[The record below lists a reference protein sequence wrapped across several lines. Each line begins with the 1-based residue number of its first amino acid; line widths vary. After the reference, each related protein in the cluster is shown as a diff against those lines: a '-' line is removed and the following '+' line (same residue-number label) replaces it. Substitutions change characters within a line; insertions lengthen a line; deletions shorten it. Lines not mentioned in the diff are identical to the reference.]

1 LALTPVEIRHITLS
15 RSLFGYNRSVIDKL
29 LEDIV
34 DSFEQVW
41 RERADL
47 ADKIERVEEDLV
59 RYRELETLLRT
70 TLVSAERASQELKEQ
85 ARRETQV
92 MLDEAH
98 AESRRI
104 RREATADLERMR
116 SESRRIR
123 SLLGAPSRSDGSRV
137 GPRKPQGSRPGET
150 GSPLPVRLRR
160 LGSPGDSL
168 ERPLGGIES
177 PSGRIALQL
186 VRRHRAGEDD
196 IRPGLG
202 GGDRDRDGVH
212 ADSELRRER

>member
-1 LALTPVEIRHITLS
+1 MALTPVEIRHIKLS
-15 RSLFGYNRSVIDKL
+15 RSLFGYNRSAVDEL
-29 LEDIV
+29 LDDIV
-34 DSFEQVW
+34 ESFEQVW

-70 TLVSAERASQELKEQ
+70 TLVSAERASQDLKEQ

-98 AESRRI
+98 AESRRV

-123 SLLGAPSRSDGSRV
+123 SLLGAALA
-137 GPRKPQGSRPGET
+137 T
-150 GSPLPVRLRR
+150 
-160 LGSPGDSL
+160 L
-168 ERPLGGIES
+168 EEDNGADES
-177 PSGRIALQL
+177 EAK
-186 VRRHRAGEDD
+186 A
-196 IRPGLG
+196 
-202 GGDRDRDGVH
+202 
-212 ADSELRRER
+212 A